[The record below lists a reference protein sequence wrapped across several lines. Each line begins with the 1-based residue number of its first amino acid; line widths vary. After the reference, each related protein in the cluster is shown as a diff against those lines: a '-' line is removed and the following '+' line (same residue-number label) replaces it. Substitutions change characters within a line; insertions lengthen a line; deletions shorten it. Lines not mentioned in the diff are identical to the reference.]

1 VPTTAPGERI
11 YAIGDVHGCV
21 AELNELYRMILDH
34 EGSRPPVPRTHI
46 LFLGD
51 IVDRGPDSRG
61 ALEWIDRLRRERP
74 GVSSLFGNHEEML
87 IRACDRDALSLGGWL
102 RNGGDEAVASFGLSP
117 FDGDDIGGFIERL
130 RAAMSPEWIEWVR
143 RWPLTATSGDY
154 FFCHAGVRPGV
165 ALRKQQRRDLL
176 WIREEFLDDPRDHGA
191 MIVHGHTVSPRVELM
206 GNRIGVDTGAYRTG
220 VLSAVCLDGA
230 KVDVLATSPSSKP
243 ARTEAERNA
252 TLP

>member
-1 VPTTAPGERI
+1 
-11 YAIGDVHGCV
+11 
-21 AELNELYRMILDH
+21 MILDH
-34 EGSRPPVPRTHI
+34 EARLPAVPRTHI

-102 RNGGDEAVASFGLSP
+102 RNGGEEAVASFGLAP
-117 FDGDDIGGFIERL
+117 FDGDDVGGFIERL
-130 RAAMSPEWIEWVR
+130 RAAMSPEWIEWIR

-176 WIREEFLDDPRDHGA
+176 WIREEFLEDPRDHGA

-230 KVDVLATSPSSKP
+230 KVDVLATSPTSEG
-243 ARTEAERNA
+243 ARTATERNA